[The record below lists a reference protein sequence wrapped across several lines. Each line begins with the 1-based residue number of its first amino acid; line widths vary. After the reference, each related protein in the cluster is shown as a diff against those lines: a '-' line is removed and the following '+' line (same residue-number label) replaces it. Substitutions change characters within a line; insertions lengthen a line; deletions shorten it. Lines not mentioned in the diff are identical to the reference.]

1 MARAGGLRAA
11 LPFHTARRRG
21 RGSERI
27 QEPGKGHL
35 RVPGA
40 AKKEPDGTQP
50 APCLR
55 GGAWWAHLEQS
66 SGPSRTATEHR
77 VRHGLSP
84 ARPRWTAPRTGARGE
99 KSGRSNRALS
109 HLRPLR
115 ARRTDGPAWLAPH
128 TSPGLV
134 WATSARLGTGPSRTL
149 GQILLVARRTT
160 RQTTPQLPGGTA
172 RVQNTLVPAS
182 EGTSRTCPQAAAT
195 PPGRCPGSSET
206 SQRQEEGK
214 DVSGEAEAQ
223 STILAEP
230 SVPAPKSAAHTGP
243 PGAVGHSTPGPMRLL
258 HSQPPWQRQACGLG
272 VLHQTPGVGHGGSRR
287 GGRGSLRPSRTA

>member
-35 RVPGA
+35 RVPGG

-50 APCLR
+50 GPCLR

-182 EGTSRTCPQAAAT
+182 EGRHIEDLSSGSGHASWTLSRELGDQPT
-195 PPGRCPGSSET
+195 PRGRQG
-206 SQRQEEGK
+206 
-214 DVSGEAEAQ
+214 
-223 STILAEP
+223 
-230 SVPAPKSAAHTGP
+230 
-243 PGAVGHSTPGPMRLL
+243 RL
-258 HSQPPWQRQACGLG
+258 
-272 VLHQTPGVGHGGSRR
+272 RR
-287 GGRGSLRPSRTA
+287 GRGTEHHPRGAQRARA